1 MTSKDSDKTQAQ
13 PKPVP
18 EPAQQLSDL
27 PPKDV
32 NVEDGNLIKGGPTT
46 HPWLKPLT

>member
-1 MTSKDSDKTQAQ
+1 MSNKDPDKTQA
-13 PKPVP
+13 KP
-18 EPAQQLSDL
+18 EPESPQKLSDL

-32 NVEDGNLIKGGPTT
+32 SDEDGNLIKGGPQG